1 MIILPR
7 EEPVVVNLN
16 SYFLKIDKLVE
27 HYQGEVGT
35 GCIYFK
41 SPSSE
46 AVIFFDEANLIN
58 SFYIDKKEQLLGKVA
73 LNKIFEMSP
82 INNFFVSVFH
92 IIPQRLYYW
101 SNQAHAETLYSDLNS
116 EFTDLMSLIQK
127 LEGEKHNGYIDI
139 KLNQNAGGGTLY
151 IFNGQ
156 IIGGVSEKG
165 NGTLDRS
172 DEFRRDLISQVQK
185 VGGVFNVKKID
196 LNINPISVV
205 SEKPSFKPEPEPEP
219 VPVKQVQQMAERKPE
234 IKPVIKKE
242 RKPEVKPPVAPA
254 AVRND
259 TRRVLDML
267 EALLSLLERVIQSNR
282 KLKIDFDTLLN
293 RKFVEKAEKY
303 DFLDPFFDEFR
314 YSNGRIDY
322 AGKASSEALVEAITE
337 CVREIV
343 MNLGIISTF
352 SKYLE
357 SWKKG
362 FANEIIDFDIE
373 I

>member
-7 EEPVVVNLN
+7 EDPVVVNLN

-46 AVIFFDEANLIN
+46 AVIFFDEANLI
-58 SFYIDKKEQLLGKVA
+58 SSYYGDKREQLLGNDA
-73 LNKIFEMSP
+73 LNKIIDTSP
-82 INNFFVSVFH
+82 VNNFAVSVFH
-92 IIPQRLYYW
+92 IVPQRLYYW
-101 SNQAHAETLYSDLNS
+101 ANQAHAEVLYSDLNS
-116 EFTDLMSLIQK
+116 EFTDLEGLVQK
-127 LEGEKHNGYIDI
+127 LLGEKHNGYIDV
-139 KLNQNAGGGTLY
+139 KLNQNAGGGTLF

-156 IIGGVSEKG
+156 IIGGSSEKS
-165 NGTLDRS
+165 NGILDRS
-172 DEFRRDLISQVQK
+172 DDFRRELVSSVQK
-185 VGGVFNVKKID
+185 VGGVFNVKKIQ
-196 LNINPISVV
+196 LNVKPISAVIA
-205 SEKPSFKPEPEPEP
+205 KPESRPEPEPL
-219 VPVKQVQQMAERKPE
+219 KQAQSKQERKPE
-234 IKPVIKKE
+234 HKHAVKIENKSEAKAPVSPPPAFA
-242 RKPEVKPPVAPA
+242 RK
-254 AVRND
+254 D
-259 TRRVLDML
+259 TRRVLEML
-267 EALLSLLERVIQSNR
+267 EGLLSLLERVIQSNR
-282 KLKIDFDTLLN
+282 RLKVDFDTLLN
-293 RKFVEKAEKY
+293 KKFAEKAVKY

-322 AGKASSEALVEAITE
+322 DGKASAEDLVRAITE

-343 MNLGIISTF
+343 MSLGIIAMF

-362 FANEIIDFDIE
+362 FANELIDFDIE